1 MQTKRN
7 FTRGLIAALP
17 PAFGWAGG
25 ADGAAPAKG
34 TGAGGAGIENVIAAF
49 CVPVGAIEMA
59 AAGAEGDILLLVQ
72 FFRHGP
78 HPLLFS
84 SVGLPAM
91 PYVSVPPI
99 LRFRPLD
106 GLGYQIVSAAV
117 GTGGVPVGAFD
128 AAFKISDV
136 SAIHY
141 AHPHRID
148 FTQPGQGRALTK
160 RTHPSRS

>member
-59 AAGAEGDILLLVQ
+59 AAGTEGNILLLVQ
-72 FFRHGP
+72 FFRHKSPPFATFFRLFFGDALCIGSANP
-78 HPLLFS
+78 ALPPL
-84 SVGLPAM
+84 
-91 PYVSVPPI
+91 
-99 LRFRPLD
+99 
-106 GLGYQIVSAAV
+106 
-117 GTGGVPVGAFD
+117 
-128 AAFKISDV
+128 
-136 SAIHY
+136 
-141 AHPHRID
+141 
-148 FTQPGQGRALTK
+148 
-160 RTHPSRS
+160 